1 MTLVRIYAGLQPVRG
16 VFGVHYFVGQDYSSD
31 LDQYWYGEYLMYIAI
46 SYRHDLIFRNVV
58 AERMTFFEDRLMR
71 YLRAPGAG
79 GWFDILV
86 GQLRVLVF
94 FSLYLYGTMNREL
107 FFNLPHG

>member
-1 MTLVRIYAGLQPVRG
+1 MQGHSPCVVCLVCIILEGKITRRISMNIGMGNTLC
-16 VFGVHYFVGQDYSSD
+16 
-31 LDQYWYGEYLMYIAI
+31 I
-46 SYRHDLIFRNVV
+46 SLFRYRYDLIIRNVV
-58 AERMTFFEDRLMR
+58 AERMIFFEDRLMR

-94 FSLYLYGTMNREL
+94 FSLYLYGTMKREL
-107 FFNLPHG
+107 FFILPNG

>member
-1 MTLVRIYAGLQPVRG
+1 MQGHSPCVVCLVCIILEGKITRRISMNIGMGNTLC
-16 VFGVHYFVGQDYSSD
+16 
-31 LDQYWYGEYLMYIAI
+31 I
-46 SYRHDLIFRNVV
+46 SLFRYRYDLIIRNVV
-58 AERMTFFEDRLMR
+58 AERMIFFEDRLMR

-94 FSLYLYGTMNREL
+94 FSLYLYGSMNREL